1 MKFNEIEDIFYKNQ
15 LLDKY
20 NIERIGIFGSL
31 ARGENGNDVDIFIE
45 KPYKI
50 DDIIKLRDELEKLT
64 LNNIDIML
72 EDYANPIV
80 LYRAKKELKYVER
93 H

>member
-20 NIERIGIFGSL
+20 NIERIGIFGSV

-64 LNNIDIML
+64 LNNVDIML

-80 LYRAKKELKYVER
+80 LYRAKKELKYVKR